1 MNPTLKNTIKMLFL
15 LQMIGVVQL
24 AQASCISEN
33 SSHICGRFKTIMA
46 ESSQVLGN
54 ELAVC
59 GGMLS
64 GLDSTVSTEI
74 KEAYGFNAADLN
86 NAGIMFLEMAHRY
99 ITWSEVLRLSDREKK
114 RWKENPE
121 VGKMFSSIEIQKC
134 LNRLEQ

>member
-1 MNPTLKNTIKMLFL
+1 MNPTLKNTIKVLFL
-15 LQMIGVVQL
+15 LHMFCDGQL

-33 SSHICGRFKTIMA
+33 SSRICGGFMTIMA

-64 GLDSTVSTEI
+64 GLDSVVSTEI
-74 KEAYGFNAADLN
+74 KEAYGFNAAYLDK
-86 NAGIMFLEMAHRY
+86 AAIMLLEMAHRY

-121 VGKMFSSIEIQKC
+121 VGKIFSSSEIQKC
-134 LNRLEQ
+134 LNKLE